1 MRSGTERPIGKKK
14 LKKKETTAREMD
26 SGAED
31 RRTERRGVGRSRS
44 AIRQT
49 KRRTGRTITKSS
61 RRPVKERRRRRRR
74 RRRLAAVIKTIT
86 TTPSAPQS
94 QSRAGSLD
102 PTRCSLLILGQ
113 SRRRHLI
120 RTARRLF
127 RRPSRVRSSLMNS
140 HLEGDAASVAAPVTA
155 FGYQRGCGLIGVSR
169 ATLFYR
175 RRRRRDLR

>member
-14 LKKKETTAREMD
+14 LKKKATTAREMD

-61 RRPVKERRRRRRR
+61 RRPVKERRRRRR